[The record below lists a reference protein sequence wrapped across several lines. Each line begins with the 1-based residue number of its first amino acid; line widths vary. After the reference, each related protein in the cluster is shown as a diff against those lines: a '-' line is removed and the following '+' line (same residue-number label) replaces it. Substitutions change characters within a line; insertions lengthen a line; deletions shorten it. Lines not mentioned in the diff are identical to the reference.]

1 MIQANSPPP
10 LSATKMTFVVNTG
23 HLYTNSIP
31 HSAFCCLQLHDLSSL
46 VHRLPPFLF
55 SVCVHNSMET
65 SENQGR
71 PGSIHHVS
79 VRGEEGPIFKYVHT
93 KLESDFLLI
102 KISSFEH
109 AKV

>member
-10 LSATKMTFVVNTG
+10 LPATKMTFVVNTG

-31 HSAFCCLQLHDLSSL
+31 HSAFCCLQLHDFSSL
-46 VHRLPPFLF
+46 VRRLPPFLF
-55 SVCVHNSMET
+55 SVCVHNSMKT

-79 VRGEEGPIFKYVHT
+79 GRTLDVGEEGPIFKINMYILNL
-93 KLESDFLLI
+93 KA
-102 KISSFEH
+102 SSY
-109 AKV
+109 